1 MKKVKIV
8 FVSLALITLAFITAG
23 YLYTEDKVSSLGGNI
38 GSYSFD
44 MGLYSTPEM
53 DYTTMSL
60 GSLLSFNMGV
70 ISEEFISFENNT
82 KQNKWRDLIASD
94 PSLAYS
100 AFDLYSSTFVESYKS
115 SFEESKNILISY
127 YTANPD
133 EDSEVL
139 IAKAESLNASD
150 QLRKSVDNMSKYNG
164 LIDEL
169 LKLDDATLNRYMKS
183 VAKDPCCFYS
193 ETVKPVQ
200 AVELRKWLGTK
211 SFISQEEATY
221 PTLPWTGTFPMDL
234 ILLSNRV
241 STNYPKW
248 TNRKFLQEAKKF
260 SLHVQKN
267 LKY

>member
-1 MKKVKIV
+1 MKKIKWV
-8 FVSLALITLAFITAG
+8 FLILTGVTLSFITAG
-23 YLYTEDKVSSLGGNI
+23 YLYTEDKVSNLGGNI

-44 MGLYSTPEM
+44 MRLYSTPEI
-53 DYTTMSL
+53 DYSTISL
-60 GSLLSFNMGV
+60 GTLLSFNMG
-70 ISEEFISFENNT
+70 IIGEEFVSFENNT
-82 KQNKWRDLIASD
+82 MQNKWRDLIASD
-94 PSLAYS
+94 PNLAYS
-100 AFDLYSSTFVESYKS
+100 AFDLYSTTFVESYKA

-127 YTANPD
+127 YTENPD
-133 EDSEVL
+133 ENSEEL
-139 IAKAESLNASD
+139 IAKAESLNAAD
-150 QLRKSVDNMSKYNG
+150 ELQKSVDNMSNYNK

-183 VAKDPCCFYS
+183 VAKDQCCFYS
-193 ETVKPVQ
+193 ETVKPVE
-200 AVELRKWLGTK
+200 AVELRKWLGSK
-211 SFISQEEATY
+211 SFISQEEASY

-234 ILLSNRV
+234 ILLSNRI

>member
-1 MKKVKIV
+1 MKKVKLV
-8 FVSLALITLAFITAG
+8 FLIIAAVTLSFITAG

-53 DYTTMSL
+53 DLTTMSL
-60 GSLLSFNMGV
+60 GTLLSFNMGI

-82 KQNKWRDLIASD
+82 MQNKWRDLIASD
-94 PSLAYS
+94 PNLAYS
-100 AFDLYSSTFVESYKS
+100 AFDMYSNTFVESYKA
-115 SFEESKNILISY
+115 SFEESKNSFITY
-127 YTANPD
+127 YLENPD
-133 EDSEVL
+133 QDSEVL
-139 IAKAESLNASD
+139 VAKAESLNASEE
-150 QLRKSVDNMSKYNG
+150 LRKSVDNMSKYNK

-193 ETVKPVQ
+193 ETVQPVE
-200 AVELRKWLGTK
+200 AIELRKWLGIK
-211 SFISQEEATY
+211 AFISQEEASY
-221 PTLPWTGTFPMDL
+221 PNLPWTGNFPMDL
-234 ILLSNRV
+234 ILLTNRV